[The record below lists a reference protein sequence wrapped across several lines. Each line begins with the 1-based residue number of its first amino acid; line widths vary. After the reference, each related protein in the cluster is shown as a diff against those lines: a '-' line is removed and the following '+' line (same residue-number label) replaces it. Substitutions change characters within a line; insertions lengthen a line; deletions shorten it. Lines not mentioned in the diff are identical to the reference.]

1 MIPIKKW
8 ILLLLALICA
18 LCLWVFADFIGLGGK
33 EVTVAIPS
41 GSGAG
46 EIVRLLK
53 EEKVIQFPSLFQF
66 YIREEAAHLR
76 AGVHTFQKNMGYAA
90 ALRELVRDVPLEHA
104 VSVTIPEGYEARE
117 IGLLLESAGLASA
130 ADFAAAASSAH
141 ADFSFLPED
150 GNIEG
155 YLFPATYAFL
165 PDDSAETIVHTM
177 VKAFQDK
184 MLTEE
189 NKRQAEEIG
198 MSFHEVLTLA
208 SLIEREAALDTE
220 RSLVSSVFHNRLEK
234 NMRLESCATV
244 QYILK
249 ERREV
254 LSYADTKISS
264 PYNTYQNAGLPPSP
278 IASPGLASLAAAL
291 HPAKTDY
298 LFFVASGSG
307 GHIFS
312 KTYDEH
318 LAASGQ

>member
-8 ILLLLALICA
+8 ILLFLALICA
-18 LCLWVFADFIGLGGK
+18 VCLWVFSDFIGLGGT
-33 EVTVAIPS
+33 EATVVIPT

-53 EEKVIQFPSLFQF
+53 EEQVIQFPSLFQF
-66 YIREEAAHLR
+66 YIRKDAAHLR

-90 ALRELVRDVPLEHA
+90 VLRELVRDVPLENA
-104 VSVTIPEGYEARE
+104 ISVTIPEGCEARE
-117 IGLLLESAGLASA
+117 IGLLLEGTGLVSAS
-130 ADFAAAASSAH
+130 DFAAAAASAH
-141 ADFSFLPED
+141 TAFSFLPED

-177 VKAFQDK
+177 VKAFQTK

-189 NKRQAEEIG
+189 NEQKAKEMG
-198 MSFHEVLTLA
+198 MSFHEALTLA

-220 RSLVSSVFHNRLEK
+220 RSLVSSVFHNRLRK

-254 LSYADTKISS
+254 LSYADTKIDS

-291 HPAKTDY
+291 NPAETEY
-298 LFFVASGSG
+298 LFFVADGSG
-307 GHIFS
+307 GHTFS
-312 KTYDEH
+312 KTYEEH
-318 LAASGQ
+318 LAASAA